1 MELYLKV
8 RVACDGGM
16 SQREASRHFGI
27 SRDTV
32 RKMMTYSVPPGYRR
46 QAPVRRPKLEAFIP
60 IIDGWLEGDR
70 TVPRKQRHTAKRVFD
85 RLRDEHGFAGGY
97 TIIKDYMRERGR
109 RGQEV
114 FVPLAHPAGHG
125 QADFGE
131 AVVVIGGVEQKAHF
145 FVLDLP
151 HSDACYVRAYPAAV
165 AEAWV
170 DGHVQAFAF
179 FGAVPQSIVYDNDR
193 CLVAKILPDGTRKRA
208 TLFSGF
214 LSHYLVRDRYGRPGK
229 GNDKGSVEGLVGYAR
244 RNFMVPIPCFAT
256 WDDFNLWLE
265 DQCRKRQGDRLR
277 GENETIGERLQR
289 DLAAMRPLPASP
301 FDACDQA
308 SGRVSSQ
315 ALVRYR
321 TNDYSVPVAHGHHDV
336 WIRGYVDEVVIGC
349 GGETIARHPR
359 SYERE
364 EVVFDPLHYLPLI
377 EQKINALDQA
387 APLQGWELPEA
398 FATLRRLM
406 EARMG
411 KQGRRAYVQVLRLL
425 ESFDLADLHAAVKQ
439 ALHLGAVSFDAV
451 KHLVLCRAERRPP
464 KLDLDIYPYLPR
476 ATVEKTSAKAYMRLL
491 DREGEPA

>member
-1 MELYLKV
+1 
-8 RVACDGGM
+8 M
-16 SQREASRHFGI
+16 SQREAARHFGI

-32 RKMMTYSVPPGYRR
+32 RKMMAYSVPPGYRR
-46 QAPVRRPKLEAFIP
+46 QAPVRRPKLDAFIP
-60 IIDGWLEGDR
+60 IIDQWLDADR
-70 TVPRKQRHTAKRVFD
+70 AVSRKQRHTAKRVFD
-85 RLRDEHGFAGGY
+85 RLRDEHGFTGGY
-97 TIIKDYMRERGR
+97 TIIKDYMRDRAR
-109 RGQEV
+109 RGQEM
-114 FVPLAHPAGHG
+114 FVPLAHPAGHA

-131 AVVVIGGVEQKAHF
+131 AMVVIGGVEQKAHF

-170 DGHVQAFAF
+170 DGHIHAFAF

-208 TLFSGF
+208 ALFSGF
-214 LSHYLVRDRYGRPGK
+214 LSHYLIRDRYGRPGK

-244 RNFMVPIPCFAT
+244 RNFMVPIPRFAS
-256 WDDFNLWLE
+256 WDAFNLWLE
-265 DQCRKRQGDRLR
+265 EQCRKRQGERLR
-277 GENETIGERLQR
+277 GESETIGERLLR

-301 FDACDQA
+301 FEACDQA

-321 TNDYSVPVAHGHHDV
+321 TNDYSVPVAFGHQDV
-336 WIRGYVDEVVIGC
+336 WIRGYVEAVVIGC
-349 GGETIARHPR
+349 GGEIIARHPR
-359 SYERE
+359 SYARE

-398 FATLRRLM
+398 FTTLRRLM
-406 EARMG
+406 EVRMG
-411 KQGRRAYVQVLRLL
+411 KQGRRAYVQVLRLM

-439 ALHLGAVSFDAV
+439 ALHLGAISFDAV
-451 KHLVLCRAERRPP
+451 KHLVLCRAERRPSR
-464 KLDLDIYPYLPR
+464 LDLDIYPYLPR

-491 DREGEPA
+491 DREEEPA